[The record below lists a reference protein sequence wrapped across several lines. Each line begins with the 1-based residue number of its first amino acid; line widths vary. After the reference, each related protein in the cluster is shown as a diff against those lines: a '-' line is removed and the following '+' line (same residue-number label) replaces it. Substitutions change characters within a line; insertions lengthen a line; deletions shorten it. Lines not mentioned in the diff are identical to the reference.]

1 MAEYQIRHVEGGYEL
16 TLSGKTVVVLKG
28 AEGSLKAEF
37 ASGTRDAA
45 QDCFDKCF
53 AASDGTT
60 GAAHK
65 CAAACGLT

>member
-1 MAEYQIRHVEGGYEL
+1 MSDYETKQTDGGYEI

-28 AEGSLKAEF
+28 AEGSLKAEYPV
-37 ASGTRDAA
+37 GTRDAA

-65 CAAACGLT
+65 CAKACGLT